1 MDSAL
6 KYRRI
11 LGRVYASPW
20 AIQGRRLADILDVL
34 HFQAGGGKLSVAE
47 VAEYVG
53 LEAAAPRAQAAGG
66 GIQVLAMHGI
76 ISHRA
81 EMLHDIS
88 GPGSTSTEQ
97 LSRRLQQALA
107 DPHTG
112 AIVLDVDSPGGSVE
126 GVPELAAELRAARGV
141 KPVVAV
147 ANTLAASAAYWLAS
161 QADEIVISPSAEVGS
176 IGVFAAHRDISEQ
189 LANEGERVTLVHAG
203 KYKVEGNPYEP
214 LDDEAREEIQRK
226 VDEAYVEFVDAVAA
240 GRGVSSAK
248 VRKDFGEGRTLG
260 AKAALA
266 AGMVDRIETLEQTIN
281 RLQSRQA
288 EQRRRAHAERARRIA
303 FA

>member
-11 LGRVYASPW
+11 LGRVYSTPW

-34 HFQAGGGKLSVAE
+34 HFQATGGKLSAE
-47 VAEYVG
+47 EMAEYVG
-53 LEAAAPRAQAAGG
+53 IEAAAPRSRDSGG
-66 GIQVLAMHGI
+66 GIQVLGLHGI

-81 EMLHDIS
+81 EMVHDVS
-88 GPGSTSTEQ
+88 GPGSTSTEKFA
-97 LSRRLQQALA
+97 LRFQQAVE
-107 DPHTG
+107 DRHTS
-112 AIVLDVDSPGGSVE
+112 AIVIDVDSPGGSVE
-126 GVPELAAELRAARGV
+126 GVPELAAQLRAARGT
-141 KPVVAV
+141 KPIVAV
-147 ANTLAASAAYWLAS
+147 ANTLAASAAYWLAA
-161 QADEIVISPSAEVGS
+161 QADEIVMSPSAEVGS

-189 LANEGERVTLVHAG
+189 LASEGEKVTLVHAG

-214 LDDEAREEIQRK
+214 LGEEAREEIQRK
-226 VDEAYVEFVDAVAA
+226 VDAAYSEFVDAVAD
-240 GRGVSSAK
+240 GRGVSTAK
-248 VRKDFGEGRTLG
+248 ARTDFGEGRTLG

-266 AGMVDRIETLEQTIN
+266 AGMADRVETLEQTIS
-281 RLQSRQA
+281 RLQGRQA